1 MSMLEKE
8 EAPHPILF
16 PPLLQ
21 FASELPDQVS
31 LTHTQVALPPC
42 RAQSVNKCT
51 DRSGRPPL
59 PAAITPLHPESP
71 GGTPPVP
78 DRSEPLA
85 IPQIGKKPRSGSLS
99 GFGSFGNLQ
108 LAGSSKRKGKM
119 QSPHTSSGRR
129 GSIGLSSS
137 ASAEDSCLFV
147 DNLIRG
153 VQQRLRSELGFREV
167 VVATGEEAN
176 DIGMDS
182 GRSRTLLAA
191 SILNDSESPS
201 KSEEPQPWEA
211 TAASKRQLL
220 YGKDVDRKNSDASH
234 CSECT
239 KGTVYVSDGYETK
252 QRLLVIVPYREA
264 GIWSRSICM
273 NQFDSDSDSGSMM
286 SYLKKALSE
295 NYGVVILNPAAQSC
309 HPRSHVESAWD
320 QLVAP
325 LASEVFFVAFSRG
338 AQMVLHLLNY
348 DNGLGVMQDRVKA
361 LALVEPSHYV
371 SDSDTYFARRMLARR
386 AVSWIL
392 NSEIDVGCKI
402 PQGHAR
408 HGCVCVSAGTVP
420 SNVLGSSGAY
430 ALEMVKSSVFGS
442 FAARCGEVAG
452 ITVNANKINAC
463 GICHRK
469 LSMLN
474 RRIPCTWCEVKYCSR
489 CCEDKFVPAFGSW
502 RVCSLCQSLPC
513 LIDPRRKD
521 RSATNH
527 TSPTAA
533 TQERCSVFIR
543 PTADDDDPVC
553 LGDFEIVK
561 LVGRGACGRVKLV
574 RKKHGYDEG
583 VFYAMKAIRKKL
595 VIQRGLV
602 EATNAERRIL
612 DRIKHPYVATLCYA
626 FQTEAKL
633 YLLSKYYPGGN
644 LLDQMR
650 LARRFTEDRTRL
662 YTAEVALAIRH
673 LHQNDIIYRDLKLE
687 NVLVDSDGHVALTD
701 FGMSKENMPDEGRTT
716 TFVGTY
722 QMMAPEV
729 FSGKSYSRA
738 VDWWALG
745 VMVYEMI
752 DGRTPFNAKTNRLI
766 KERIVNVDLKFSPRF
781 TEDAKDFVSKLLT
794 KNEDIRLGSG
804 EHGFEHIKHHP
815 WFKGL
820 DWATVERKE
829 ALFEGQYA
837 LMEKHAKEYRT
848 EDIFETYM
856 NTVEVPIDT
865 PASVKSSNGELFN
878 DFAFNYMDGPD
889 EEQRDV
895 PEPDEEGETGSPLSP
910 VSPDGSTERTSK
922 PRPLTL
928 REDKMLDTFLSTNG
942 SHFDLTLLRP
952 NQATDF
958 GVSGCSSL
966 SSEGTDDEAA
976 EPVEQLDDLE
986 TTKKQKKAKKPSS
999 PTTQPVSPSSNE
1011 GTDVDSVMTK
1021 TGSDATEEGAKAAWV

>member
-1 MSMLEKE
+1 MR
-8 EAPHPILF
+8 
-16 PPLLQ
+16 
-21 FASELPDQVS
+21 
-31 LTHTQVALPPC
+31 HTTQQP
-42 RAQSVNKCT
+42 
-51 DRSGRPPL
+51 
-59 PAAITPLHPESP
+59 AITPLHPESP
-71 GGTPPVP
+71 AGG

-85 IPQIGKKPRSGSLS
+85 IPQSSSSSGKSKKPRSASLG

-108 LAGSSKRKGKM
+108 LAGSAKRKNSKM
-119 QSPHTSSGRR
+119 HSPQVVTHSASGRR
-129 GSIGLSSS
+129 GSLGLASG
-137 ASAEDSCLFV
+137 ASAEDSCVFV

-153 VQQRLRSELGFREV
+153 VQLQLRTELGFREV
-167 VVATGEEAN
+167 VVATGEEAGAS
-176 DIGMDS
+176 DTDS
-182 GRSRTLLAA
+182 GRSRTLLAG
-191 SILNDSESPS
+191 SILNDHETSPGT
-201 KSEEPQPWEA
+201 EPWEA
-211 TAASKRQLL
+211 MAASKRQLL
-220 YGKDVDRKNSDASH
+220 YGKDVDCRGSDASL
-234 CSECT
+234 CSECA
-239 KGTVYVSDGYETK
+239 KGTVYVSADYEKK

-273 NQFDSDSDSGSMM
+273 NQFDSDSGSMM

-309 HPRSHVESAWD
+309 HPRAHVESAWD
-320 QLVAP
+320 QLIAP
-325 LASEVFFVAFSRG
+325 LMSDVFIVAFSRG

-371 SDSDTYFARRMLARR
+371 SDSDSYFARRMLARR
-386 AVSWIL
+386 AVAWIL

-402 PQGHAR
+402 PQGHTR
-408 HGCVCVSAGTVP
+408 HGCVCVSAGSVP

-442 FAARCGEVAG
+442 FAARGGEAAG
-452 ITVNANKINAC
+452 ITVNASKISAC

-469 LSMLN
+469 LTMLN
-474 RRIPCTWCEVKYCSR
+474 RRIPCSWCEVKYCSR

-521 RSATNH
+521 RSAKNH

-701 FGMSKENMPDEGRTT
+701 FGMSKENMPDQGRTT

-794 KNEDIRLGSG
+794 KNEDDRLGSG
-804 EHGFEHIKHHP
+804 EHGFDHIKHHP

-820 DWATVERKE
+820 DWDCVERKE

-865 PASVKSSNGELFN
+865 PASVKSSNDELFN

-889 EEQRDV
+889 EEQRDI
-895 PEPDEEGETGSPLSP
+895 PEPDEEGEGENP
-910 VSPDGSTERTSK
+910 VSPMSPSDSTTERSSK
-922 PRPLTL
+922 PRPLTSK
-928 REDKMLDTFLSTNG
+928 EDRMLDTFLSTNG

-966 SSEGTDDEAA
+966 SSGGTDDETA
-976 EPVEQLDDLE
+976 EPVEQLDDALE
-986 TTKKQKKAKKPSS
+986 AMKEGDEKDSVADNEKNPSS
-999 PTTQPVSPSSNE
+999 STKTQPVSPASND
-1011 GTDVDSVMTK
+1011 GTDVDSELTK
-1021 TGSDATEEGAKAAWV
+1021 TGSNATDAAAETEVAKAS

>member
-1 MSMLEKE
+1 MASFIRILISLRQDLIAAPAADVAMLNSIAE
-8 EAPHPILF
+8 
-16 PPLLQ
+16 
-21 FASELPDQVS
+21 FAVSSWSQIADAHCQVFQPQTGS
-31 LTHTQVALPPC
+31 SQVLRRRSSC
-42 RAQSVNKCT
+42 S
-51 DRSGRPPL
+51 SGRVFQEDDPFHPQQTR
-59 PAAITPLHPESP
+59 PAITPLHPESP
-71 GGTPPVP
+71 GGAPPVP

-85 IPQIGKKPRSGSLS
+85 IPQSGKKPRSGSLS

-108 LAGSSKRKGKM
+108 LASSSKRKSKM
-119 QSPHTSSGRR
+119 HSPHTAPGRR
-129 GSIGLSSS
+129 GSLGLSSS

-167 VVATGEEAN
+167 VVATGEEA
-176 DIGMDS
+176 DTDS
-182 GRSRTLLAA
+182 GRSRTLLAG
-191 SILNDSESPS
+191 SILNDHESPS

-220 YGKDVDRKNSDASH
+220 YGKDVDRKNSDASL
-234 CSECT
+234 CSECA
-239 KGTVYVSDGYETK
+239 KGTVYVSDGYENK

-295 NYGVVILNPAAQSC
+295 NYGVVIMNPAAQSC
-309 HPRSHVESAWD
+309 HPRTHVESAWD

-325 LASEVFFVAFSRG
+325 LISEVFIVAFSRG

-348 DNGLGVMQDRVKA
+348 DNGQGVMQDRVKA

-371 SDSDTYFARRMLARR
+371 NDSDTYFARRMLARR
-386 AVSWIL
+386 AVAWIL
-392 NSEIDVGCKI
+392 NSEIDVGSKI

-442 FAARCGEVAG
+442 FAARSGEAAG
-452 ITVNANKINAC
+452 ITVNASKISAC

-474 RRIPCTWCEVKYCSR
+474 RRIPCSWCEVKYCSR

-513 LIDPRRKD
+513 LIDPRRKN

-533 TQERCSVFIR
+533 AQERCSVFIR

-561 LVGRGACGRVKLV
+561 LVGRGACGRVKL
-574 RKKHGYDEG
+574 G
-583 VFYAMKAIRKKL
+583 
-595 VIQRGLV
+595 
-602 EATNAERRIL
+602 
-612 DRIKHPYVATLCYA
+612 
-626 FQTEAKL
+626 
-633 YLLSKYYPGGN
+633 
-644 LLDQMR
+644 
-650 LARRFTEDRTRL
+650 
-662 YTAEVALAIRH
+662 
-673 LHQNDIIYRDLKLE
+673 
-687 NVLVDSDGHVALTD
+687 
-701 FGMSKENMPDEGRTT
+701 
-716 TFVGTY
+716 
-722 QMMAPEV
+722 
-729 FSGKSYSRA
+729 
-738 VDWWALG
+738 
-745 VMVYEMI
+745 
-752 DGRTPFNAKTNRLI
+752 
-766 KERIVNVDLKFSPRF
+766 
-781 TEDAKDFVSKLLT
+781 
-794 KNEDIRLGSG
+794 
-804 EHGFEHIKHHP
+804 
-815 WFKGL
+815 
-820 DWATVERKE
+820 

-865 PASVKSSNGELFN
+865 PASVKSSNDELFN

-889 EEQRDV
+889 EEQRDI
-895 PEPDEEGETGSPLSP
+895 PEPDEEGEEESPLSP
-910 VSPDGSTERTSK
+910 VSPNDSTERSSK
-922 PRPLTL
+922 PRPLTVK
-928 REDKMLDTFLSTNG
+928 EDKMLATFLSTNG

-958 GVSGCSSL
+958 GVSACSSL

-986 TTKKQKKAKKPSS
+986 ATEKDKKDKKKPSS
-999 PTTQPVSPSSNE
+999 PTTQPVSPSSND
-1011 GTDVDSVMTK
+1011 GTDVDSVLTK
-1021 TGSDATEEGAKAAWV
+1021 TGSNSTDAAEEVAKAS

>member
-1 MSMLEKE
+1 MHS
-8 EAPHPILF
+8 P
-16 PPLLQ
+16 
-21 FASELPDQVS
+21 
-31 LTHTQVALPPC
+31 QVA
-42 RAQSVNKCT
+42 
-51 DRSGRPPL
+51 RS
-59 PAAITPLHPESP
+59 A
-71 GGTPPVP
+71 
-78 DRSEPLA
+78 
-85 IPQIGKKPRSGSLS
+85 
-99 GFGSFGNLQ
+99 
-108 LAGSSKRKGKM
+108 
-119 QSPHTSSGRR
+119 SGRR
-129 GSIGLSSS
+129 GSLGLASG
-137 ASAEDSCLFV
+137 ASAEDSCVFV

-153 VQQRLRSELGFREV
+153 VQQRLRTELGFREV
-167 VVATGEEAN
+167 VVSTGEEAVAS
-176 DIGMDS
+176 DTDS
-182 GRSRTLLAA
+182 GRSRTLLAG
-191 SILNDSESPS
+191 SILNDNESPS
-201 KSEEPQPWEA
+201 QDEPQPWEA
-211 TAASKRQLL
+211 MAASKRQLL

-234 CSECT
+234 CSECA
-239 KGTVYVSDGYETK
+239 KGTVYASNGYENK

-295 NYGVVILNPAAQSC
+295 NYGVVIMNPAAQSC

-320 QLVAP
+320 QLIAP
-325 LASEVFFVAFSRG
+325 LLSEVFIVAFSRG

-371 SDSDTYFARRMLARR
+371 SDSDSYFARRMLARR

-402 PQGHAR
+402 PQGHTR

-442 FAARCGEVAG
+442 FAARCGEAAS
-452 ITVNANKINAC
+452 ITVNASKINAC

-469 LSMLN
+469 LTMLN
-474 RRIPCTWCEVKYCSR
+474 RRIPCSWCEVKYCSR

-513 LIDPRRKD
+513 LIDPRRKN
-521 RSATNH
+521 RSAKNH
-527 TSPTAA
+527 TSPTNAA
-533 TQERCSVFIR
+533 QERCSVFIR

-602 EATNAERRIL
+602 EATNAER
-612 DRIKHPYVATLCYA
+612 
-626 FQTEAKL
+626 QAKL

-794 KNEDIRLGSG
+794 KNEDDRLGSG

-820 DWATVERKE
+820 DWGCVDRKE

-865 PASVKSSNGELFN
+865 PASVKSSNDELFN

-895 PEPDEEGETGSPLSP
+895 PEPDEEGDGENPLSP
-910 VSPDGSTERTSK
+910 MSPSGTTTERSSK
-922 PRPLTL
+922 PRPLTTK
-928 REDKMLDTFLSTNG
+928 EDKMLDTFLSTNG

-958 GVSGCSSL
+958 GVSACSSL

-976 EPVEQLDDLE
+976 EPVEVLDDLE
-986 TTKKQKKAKKPSS
+986 ETQKGKENSVTGDKKKPSS
-999 PTTQPVSPSSNE
+999 PTTQPVSPSSNA
-1011 GTDVDSVMTK
+1011 GTDVDSSNATDAAVETEATK
-1021 TGSDATEEGAKAAWV
+1021 TS

>member
-1 MSMLEKE
+1 MAICHSRRNAVATNISLFVWRQV
-8 EAPHPILF
+8 AARPI
-16 PPLLQ
+16 
-21 FASELPDQVS
+21 
-31 LTHTQVALPPC
+31 THTPD
-42 RAQSVNKCT
+42 S
-51 DRSGRPPL
+51 
-59 PAAITPLHPESP
+59 PADGAAA
-71 GGTPPVP
+71 G

-85 IPQIGKKPRSGSLS
+85 IPSSSSGTKKPRSASLGGFSGS
-99 GFGSFGNLQ
+99 FGSFGNLQ
-108 LAGSSKRKGKM
+108 LAGRSKKKDM
-119 QSPHTSSGRR
+119 QSSPQVIPRTALGRR
-129 GSIGLSSS
+129 GSLGLASG

-167 VVATGEEAN
+167 VVATGEEAVAS
-176 DIGMDS
+176 DTDS
-182 GRSRTLLAA
+182 GRARTLLAG

-201 KSEEPQPWEA
+201 QDPQPWEA

-220 YGKDVDRKNSDASH
+220 YGKDVDRKGSDASL
-234 CSECT
+234 CSECA
-239 KGTVYVSDGYETK
+239 KGTVYVSDGYENK

-295 NYGVVILNPAAQSC
+295 NYGVVIMNPAAQSC

-320 QLVAP
+320 QLIAP
-325 LASEVFFVAFSRG
+325 LLSEVFIVAFSRG

-402 PQGHAR
+402 PQGHTR

-442 FAARCGEVAG
+442 FAARCGEAAG
-452 ITVNANKINAC
+452 ITVNASKISAC

-469 LSMLN
+469 LTMLN
-474 RRIPCTWCEVKYCSR
+474 RRIPCSWCEVKYCSR

-513 LIDPRRKD
+513 LIDPRRKN
-521 RSATNH
+521 RSAKGH

-533 TQERCSVFIR
+533 AQERCSVFIR

-650 LARRFTEDRTRL
+650 LARRFSEDRTRL

-794 KNEDIRLGSG
+794 KNEDNRLGSG
-804 EHGFEHIKHHP
+804 DHGFEHIKNHP

-820 DWATVERKE
+820 DWDSVERKD

-865 PASVKSSNGELFN
+865 PASVKSSNDELFN
-878 DFAFNYMDGPD
+878 DFAFNYMDGPE
-889 EEQRDV
+889 EEQRDI
-895 PEPDEEGETGSPLSP
+895 PEPDEEGDGASPLSP
-910 VSPDGSTERTSK
+910 MSASGSTERSSK
-922 PRPLTL
+922 PRPLTVK
-928 REDKMLDTFLSTNG
+928 EDKMLDTFLSTTG

-958 GVSGCSSL
+958 GNSACSSL

-976 EPVEQLDDLE
+976 EPVEQEDDLLAVKD
-986 TTKKQKKAKKPSS
+986 KKTSDTDKKKAPSS
-999 PTTQPVSPSSNE
+999 PTTQPVSPSSNA
-1011 GTDVDSVMTK
+1011 GTDSSAPELTK
-1021 TGSDATEEGAKAAWV
+1021 TGSNPTDAEPEAAKAS

>member
-1 MSMLEKE
+1 MSMRSSFSRALS
-8 EAPHPILF
+8 LF
-16 PPLLQ
+16 SLAQTRSLSVVRIARV
-21 FASELPDQVS
+21 FAH
-31 LTHTQVALPPC
+31 HTA
-42 RAQSVNKCT
+42 
-51 DRSGRPPL
+51 
-59 PAAITPLHPESP
+59 AAITHFHADADA
-71 GGTPPVP
+71 G

-85 IPQIGKKPRSGSLS
+85 VPSSASTKKPRSGSLG

-108 LAGSSKRKGKM
+108 LAGRKHKNSSSNSM
-119 QSPHTSSGRR
+119 QSPQMAHSASGRR
-129 GSIGLSSS
+129 GSIGLASG
-137 ASAEDSCLFV
+137 ASAEDSCVFV

-153 VQQRLRSELGFREV
+153 VQQQLRTELGFREV
-167 VVATGEEAN
+167 LVATGEEAE
-176 DIGMDS
+176 DA
-182 GRSRTLLAA
+182 RSVQAG
-191 SILNDSESPS
+191 SILSE
-201 KSEEPQPWEA
+201 KEGEQPWEA

-220 YGKDVDRKNSDASH
+220 YGKDVDQCR
-234 CSECT
+234 ECA
-239 KGTVYVSDGYETK
+239 KGTVFVSDGYESK

-273 NQFDSDSDSGSMM
+273 NQFDSDKDTGSMLA
-286 SYLKKALSE
+286 YLKKALAES
-295 NYGVVILNPAAQSC
+295 YGVVIMNPAAQSC
-309 HPRSHVESAWD
+309 HPRAHVESAWD
-320 QLVAP
+320 QLIAP
-325 LASEVFFVAFSRG
+325 LSSEVFVIAFSRG

-371 SDSDTYFARRMLARR
+371 SDSDSYFARRMLARR
-386 AVSWIL
+386 AVAWIL
-392 NSEIDVGCKI
+392 NSEIDVGSKI
-402 PQGHAR
+402 PQGHTR
-408 HGCVCVSAGTVP
+408 HGCVCVSAGAVP

-430 ALEMVKSSVFGS
+430 ALQMVKSSVFGS
-442 FAARCGEVAG
+442 FAARYGEAAG
-452 ITVNANKINAC
+452 ITVNASKISAC

-469 LSMLN
+469 LTMLN
-474 RRIPCTWCEVKYCSR
+474 RRIPCSWCEVKYCSR

-513 LIDPRRKD
+513 LIDPRRKN
-521 RSATNH
+521 RSAKNH
-527 TSPTAA
+527 TSPTNAA
-533 TQERCSVFIR
+533 QERCSVFIR

-650 LARRFTEDRTRL
+650 LARRFAEDRTRL

-701 FGMSKENMPDEGRTT
+701 FGMSKENMPDQGRTT

-781 TEDAKDFVSKLLT
+781 TEDSKDFVSKLLT
-794 KNEDIRLGSG
+794 KNEDDRLGSG
-804 EHGFEHIKHHP
+804 EHGFDHIKNHP

-820 DWATVERKE
+820 NWDCVDRKE

-865 PASVKSSNGELFN
+865 PASVKSSNDELFN

-889 EEQRDV
+889 DDEQRDV
-895 PEPDEEGETGSPLSP
+895 PEPDEEGEGESPLSP
-910 VSPDGSTERTSK
+910 ASASGTSERSSK
-922 PRPLTL
+922 PRPLTSK
-928 REDKMLDTFLSTNG
+928 EDRMLDTFLSTNG

-958 GVSGCSSL
+958 GVSACSSL
-966 SSEGTDDEAA
+966 SSEGSDSEEVAVA
-976 EPVEQLDDLE
+976 VDDLSKDLVG
-986 TTKKQKKAKKPSS
+986 TKEDKKISGMDKIKEPSS
-999 PTTQPVSPSSNE
+999 PTTQPVSPSSND
-1011 GTDVDSVMTK
+1011 GTDTESELTK
-1021 TGSDATEEGAKAAWV
+1021 TGSNSTDAAAETEAAKSS

>member
-1 MSMLEKE
+1 MASFIRILISLRQDLIAAPAADVAMLNSIAEFAVSSWSQIADAHCQVFRPQTGSSQVLRRRSSCSSGRVFQE
-8 EAPHPILF
+8 DDPFHP
-16 PPLLQ
+16 Q
-21 FASELPDQVS
+21 QTRRWDSELGIQLAAELSS
-31 LTHTQVALPPC
+31 LWP
-42 RAQSVNKCT
+42 
-51 DRSGRPPL
+51 PPL

-71 GGTPPVP
+71 GGAPPVP

-85 IPQIGKKPRSGSLS
+85 IPQSGKKPRSGSLS

-108 LAGSSKRKGKM
+108 LASSSKRKSKM
-119 QSPHTSSGRR
+119 HSPHTAPGRR
-129 GSIGLSSS
+129 GSLGLSSS

-167 VVATGEEAN
+167 VVATGEEA
-176 DIGMDS
+176 DTDS
-182 GRSRTLLAA
+182 GRSRTLLAG
-191 SILNDSESPS
+191 SILNDHESPS

-220 YGKDVDRKNSDASH
+220 YGKDVDRKNSDASL
-234 CSECT
+234 CSECA
-239 KGTVYVSDGYETK
+239 KGTVYVSDGYENK

-295 NYGVVILNPAAQSC
+295 NYGVVIMNPAAQSC
-309 HPRSHVESAWD
+309 HPRTHVESAWD

-325 LASEVFFVAFSRG
+325 LISEVFIVAFSRG

-348 DNGLGVMQDRVKA
+348 DNGQGVMQDRVKA

-386 AVSWIL
+386 AVAWIL
-392 NSEIDVGCKI
+392 NSEIDVGSKI

-442 FAARCGEVAG
+442 FAARSGEAAG
-452 ITVNANKINAC
+452 ITVNASKISAC

-474 RRIPCTWCEVKYCSR
+474 RRIPCSWCEVKYCSR

-513 LIDPRRKD
+513 LIDPRRKN

-533 TQERCSVFIR
+533 AQERCSVFIR

-612 DRIKHPYVATLCYA
+612 DRIKHP
-626 FQTEAKL
+626 
-633 YLLSKYYPGGN
+633 
-644 LLDQMR
+644 
-650 LARRFTEDRTRL
+650 
-662 YTAEVALAIRH
+662 
-673 LHQNDIIYRDLKLE
+673 
-687 NVLVDSDGHVALTD
+687 
-701 FGMSKENMPDEGRTT
+701 
-716 TFVGTY
+716 
-722 QMMAPEV
+722 
-729 FSGKSYSRA
+729 
-738 VDWWALG
+738 
-745 VMVYEMI
+745 
-752 DGRTPFNAKTNRLI
+752 
-766 KERIVNVDLKFSPRF
+766 
-781 TEDAKDFVSKLLT
+781 
-794 KNEDIRLGSG
+794 
-804 EHGFEHIKHHP
+804 
-815 WFKGL
+815 
-820 DWATVERKE
+820 VERKG

-865 PASVKSSNGELFN
+865 PASVKSSNDELFN

-889 EEQRDV
+889 EEQRDI
-895 PEPDEEGETGSPLSP
+895 PEPDEEGEEESPLSP
-910 VSPDGSTERTSK
+910 VSPNDSTERSSK
-922 PRPLTL
+922 PRPLTVK
-928 REDKMLDTFLSTNG
+928 EDKMLATFLSTNG

-958 GVSGCSSL
+958 GVSACSSL

-986 TTKKQKKAKKPSS
+986 ATEKDKKDKKKPSS
-999 PTTQPVSPSSNE
+999 PTTQPVSPSSND
-1011 GTDVDSVMTK
+1011 GTDVDSVLTK
-1021 TGSDATEEGAKAAWV
+1021 TGSNSTDAAEEVAKAS

>member
-1 MSMLEKE
+1 MHAHMNS
-8 EAPHPILF
+8 P
-16 PPLLQ
+16 
-21 FASELPDQVS
+21 QVVHS
-31 LTHTQVALPPC
+31 A
-42 RAQSVNKCT
+42 
-51 DRSGRPPL
+51 
-59 PAAITPLHPESP
+59 
-71 GGTPPVP
+71 
-78 DRSEPLA
+78 
-85 IPQIGKKPRSGSLS
+85 
-99 GFGSFGNLQ
+99 
-108 LAGSSKRKGKM
+108 
-119 QSPHTSSGRR
+119 SGRR
-129 GSIGLSSS
+129 GSLGLASG

-153 VQQRLRSELGFREV
+153 VQQQLRVELGFREV
-167 VVATGEEAN
+167 VVATGEEAVASN
-176 DIGMDS
+176 SDS
-182 GRSRTLLAA
+182 GRARTLLAGSVLA
-191 SILNDSESPS
+191 DGDSPGAA
-201 KSEEPQPWEA
+201 EPQPWEA
-211 TAASKRQLL
+211 TAASKRALL
-220 YGKDVDRKNSDASH
+220 YGKDVDGRCADCA
-234 CSECT
+234 
-239 KGTVYVSDGYETK
+239 KGTVYVSAGYENK

-295 NYGVVILNPAAQSC
+295 NYGVVIMNPAAQSC
-309 HPRSHVESAWD
+309 HPRAHVESAWD
-320 QLVAP
+320 QLIAP
-325 LASEVFFVAFSRG
+325 LLSEVFIVAFSRG

-386 AVSWIL
+386 AVAWIL

-402 PQGHAR
+402 PQGHTR

-442 FAARCGEVAG
+442 FAARCGEAAG
-452 ITVNANKINAC
+452 ITVNASKINAC

-469 LSMLN
+469 LTMLN
-474 RRIPCTWCEVKYCSR
+474 RRIPCSWCEVKYCSR

-513 LIDPRRKD
+513 LIDPRRKN
-521 RSATNH
+521 RSAKNH

-533 TQERCSVFIR
+533 AQERCSVFIR

-650 LARRFTEDRTRL
+650 LAQRFTEDRTRL

-794 KNEDIRLGSG
+794 KNEDDRLGSG

-820 DWATVERKE
+820 DWDSVERKE
-829 ALFEGQYA
+829 ALFESQYA

-865 PASVKSSNGELFN
+865 PASVKSSNDELFN

-895 PEPDEEGETGSPLSP
+895 PEPDEEGDGENPLSPLSA
-910 VSPDGSTERTSK
+910 SGSTSERSSK
-922 PRPLTL
+922 PRPLTSK
-928 REDKMLDTFLSTNG
+928 EDKMLDTFLSTNG

-958 GVSGCSSL
+958 GVSACSSL

-976 EPVEQLDDLE
+976 EPVDREDDLLAVKE
-986 TTKKQKKAKKPSS
+986 ENDASGDKKNPSSPTKNPSS
-999 PTTQPVSPSSNE
+999 PTTQPASPSSND
-1011 GTDVDSVMTK
+1011 GTESSTTELTK
-1021 TGSDATEEGAKAAWV
+1021 TGSNSTDAAETEPQAAKAS

>member
-1 MSMLEKE
+1 M
-8 EAPHPILF
+8 
-16 PPLLQ
+16 
-21 FASELPDQVS
+21 
-31 LTHTQVALPPC
+31 
-42 RAQSVNKCT
+42 
-51 DRSGRPPL
+51 
-59 PAAITPLHPESP
+59 PLHPHSP
-71 GGTPPVP
+71 DDSPPVS
-78 DRSEPLA
+78 DHSESSA
-85 IPQIGKKPRSGSLS
+85 ASHKKSHPGSVN
-99 GFGSFGNLQ
+99 SFPP
-108 LAGSSKRKGKM
+108 AGSSKRKTKM
-119 QSPHTSSGRR
+119 ANVQ
-129 GSIGLSSS
+129 GLSSRRAGAGLAS
-137 ASAEDSCLFV
+137 NASAEDSCLFV
-147 DNLIRG
+147 DNLIRV
-153 VQQRLRSELGFREV
+153 VQKRLRSELGFLEV
-167 VVATGEEAN
+167 LVATGKEASAN
-176 DIGMDS
+176 DTDN
-182 GRSRTLLAA
+182 GRSRSLVPG
-191 SILNDSESPS
+191 SIRNESP
-201 KSEEPQPWEA
+201 KKNEEPQPWDA
-211 TAASKRQLL
+211 MAASKRPLL
-220 YGKDVDRKNSDASH
+220 YGNNDTQTNNALFCSD
-234 CSECT
+234 CS
-239 KGTVYVSDGYETK
+239 KGTVYVSQGYEKK

-273 NQFDSDSDSGSMM
+273 NQFDSDKDSGSMM

-309 HPRSHVESAWD
+309 HPRTHVEHAWD
-320 QLVAP
+320 QLIAP
-325 LASEVFFVAFSRG
+325 LLSDVFIVAFSRG
-338 AQMVLHLLNY
+338 AQMVLHLLNH
-348 DNGLGVMQDRVKA
+348 DNGQGVVQDRVKA

-371 SDSDTYFARRMLARR
+371 SDHDTYFARRILARR

-402 PQGHAR
+402 PQGPTR

-442 FAARCGEVAG
+442 FAARSGEAAG
-452 ITVNANKINAC
+452 ITVNATKINAC

-474 RRIPCTWCEVKYCSR
+474 RRITCSWCEVKYCSR

-513 LIDPRRKD
+513 LIDPRRKN

-533 TQERCSVFIR
+533 GQERCSVFIR

-553 LGDFEIVK
+553 LSDFEIVK

-595 VIQRGLV
+595 MIQRGLV

-626 FQTEAKL
+626 FQTGAKL

-650 LARRFTEDRTRL
+650 LARRFSEDRTRL
-662 YTAEVALAIRH
+662 YTAEVALAIHH
-673 LHQNDIIYRDLKLE
+673 LHQNEIIYRDLKLE

-701 FGMSKENMPDEGRTT
+701 FGMSKENMPDKGRTS

-794 KNEDIRLGSG
+794 KNEANRLGSG
-804 EHGFEHIKHHP
+804 SHGFQHIKRHP

-820 DWATVERKE
+820 DWGSVERKE

-848 EDIFETYM
+848 DDIFETYM
-856 NTVEVPIDT
+856 NTIEVPIDT
-865 PASVKSSNGELFN
+865 PASAKSSNDGLFN
-878 DFAFNYMDGPD
+878 DFAFNYMDGPE

-895 PEPDEEGETGSPLSP
+895 PEPDGEGDGENPLSP
-910 VSPDGSTERTSK
+910 ISSNDSTTLKSH
-922 PRPLTL
+922 PLSQTKD
-928 REDKMLDTFLSTNG
+928 RMLATFLSTNG
-942 SHFDLTLLRP
+942 LDFDLTLLRP

-958 GVSGCSSL
+958 ASACSSISL
-966 SSEGTDDEAA
+966 DGTEDGR
-976 EPVEQLDDLE
+976 LNDLVE
-986 TTKKQKKAKKPSS
+986 TTSDEDDAETDNQTKPLMLLS
-999 PTTQPVSPSSNE
+999 PMSR
-1011 GTDVDSVMTK
+1011 D
-1021 TGSDATEEGAKAAWV
+1021 GSDSGRDAQDGAINTEATEAS

>member
-1 MSMLEKE
+1 M
-8 EAPHPILF
+8 P
-16 PPLLQ
+16 
-21 FASELPDQVS
+21 
-31 LTHTQVALPPC
+31 
-42 RAQSVNKCT
+42 
-51 DRSGRPPL
+51 
-59 PAAITPLHPESP
+59 
-71 GGTPPVP
+71 
-78 DRSEPLA
+78 
-85 IPQIGKKPRSGSLS
+85 
-99 GFGSFGNLQ
+99 
-108 LAGSSKRKGKM
+108 
-119 QSPHTSSGRR
+119 SPHRTQSGRR
-129 GSIGLSSS
+129 GSLGR
-137 ASAEDSCLFV
+137 ANCTSAEDSCVFV
-147 DNLIRG
+147 DKLIRG
-153 VQQRLRSELGFREV
+153 VQLRLHKELGFREV
-167 VVATGEEAN
+167 VVATGQEAS
-176 DIGMDS
+176 DIDTDS
-182 GRSRTLLAA
+182 SGAHNSV
-191 SILNDSESPS
+191 ESPGVADTQ
-201 KSEEPQPWEA
+201 QPWEVYNKA
-211 TAASKRQLL
+211 IDRQSL
-220 YGKDVDRKNSDASH
+220 DASQ
-234 CSECT
+234 CSECIQ
-239 KGTVYVSDGYETK
+239 GTVYVSDGYEKK

-286 SYLKKALSE
+286 SYLKKALNE
-295 NYGVVILNPAAQSC
+295 NYGVVIFNPAAQSC
-309 HPRSHVESAWD
+309 HPRAHVENAWD
-320 QLVAP
+320 QLIAP
-325 LASEVFFVAFSRG
+325 LLSDVFIVAFSRG

-348 DNGLGVMQDRVKA
+348 DNGLGVIQDRVKA

-371 SDSDTYFARRMLARR
+371 SESDSYFARRVLARR
-386 AVSWIL
+386 AVAWIL
-392 NSEIDVGCKI
+392 NSEIDVGYKI
-402 PQGHAR
+402 PQGHTR
-408 HGCVCVSAGTVP
+408 HGCICVSAGTVP

-442 FAARCGEVAG
+442 FAARGGEAAG
-452 ITVNANKINAC
+452 ITVNASKINAC

-469 LSMLN
+469 LTMLN
-474 RRIPCTWCEVKYCSR
+474 RRIPCSWCEVKYCSH

-513 LIDPRRKD
+513 LIDPRRKN
-521 RSATNH
+521 RSAKNH

-533 TQERCSVFIR
+533 AHERCSVFIR
-543 PTADDDDPVC
+543 PMADDDGPVC

-650 LARRFTEDRTRL
+650 LARRFQEDRTKL

-701 FGMSKENMPDEGRTT
+701 FGMSKENMPSHGRTS

-729 FSGKSYSRA
+729 FDGKSYSRA

-781 TEDAKDFVSKLLT
+781 NEDAKDFVFKLLT
-794 KNEDIRLGSG
+794 KNENDRLGSG
-804 EHGFEHIKHHP
+804 EHGFEQIKHHP
-815 WFKGL
+815 WFNGL
-820 DWATVERKE
+820 DWDSVERKE

-865 PASVKSSNGELFN
+865 PASVKNSSNELFN

-889 EEQRDV
+889 EEQRDI
-895 PEPDEEGETGSPLSP
+895 PEPDGKSSRKNLLSP
-910 VSPDGSTERTSK
+910 MSATESITERSSK
-922 PRPLTL
+922 PKPLTEK
-928 REDKMLDTFLSTNG
+928 EDEMLDTFLSSNG
-942 SHFDLTLLRP
+942 SHFDLTQLRP

-958 GVSGCSSL
+958 GVSVSVCSSL
-966 SSEGTDDEAA
+966 SWTGTDDETV
-976 EPVEQLDDLE
+976 EPVEQIDGVLE
-986 TTKKQKKAKKPSS
+986 TTKEDEENVVVINKKN
-999 PTTQPVSPSSNE
+999 SPSLTKKQPISTTSN
-1011 GTDVDSVMTK
+1011 DDSQSTK
-1021 TGSDATEEGAKAAWV
+1021 TGSNSDVAAATEVTQAS

>member
-1 MSMLEKE
+1 MIM
-8 EAPHPILF
+8 
-16 PPLLQ
+16 
-21 FASELPDQVS
+21 
-31 LTHTQVALPPC
+31 
-42 RAQSVNKCT
+42 
-51 DRSGRPPL
+51 
-59 PAAITPLHPESP
+59 
-71 GGTPPVP
+71 
-78 DRSEPLA
+78 
-85 IPQIGKKPRSGSLS
+85 
-99 GFGSFGNLQ
+99 
-108 LAGSSKRKGKM
+108 
-119 QSPHTSSGRR
+119 RR
-129 GSIGLSSS
+129 GSVGLASG

-147 DNLIRG
+147 DNLIRV

-167 VVATGEEAN
+167 LVATGEERK
-176 DIGMDS
+176 DTDTDS
-182 GRSRTLLAA
+182 SRLHATP
-191 SILNDSESPS
+191 SDSPL
-201 KSEEPQPWEA
+201 KVDEPQPWDVM
-211 TAASKRQLL
+211 AASKRQLL
-220 YGKDVDRKNSDASH
+220 YGKDVDRTKLSDFS
-234 CSECT
+234 CTECL
-239 KGTVYVSDGYETK
+239 KGTVYVSEGYEKK

-273 NQFDSDSDSGSMM
+273 NQFDSDRESGSML

-295 NYGVVILNPAAQSC
+295 NYGVIIMNPAAQSC
-309 HPRSHVESAWD
+309 HPRTHVETAWD
-320 QLVAP
+320 QLIAP
-325 LASEVFFVAFSRG
+325 LLSDVFIVAFSRG
-338 AQMVLHLLNY
+338 AQMVLHLLNH
-348 DNGLGVMQDRVKA
+348 DNGQGVVQDRVKA

-371 SDSDTYFARRMLARR
+371 SDHDTYFARRILARR

-402 PQGHAR
+402 PQGPLR

-442 FAARCGEVAG
+442 FAARSGEAAG
-452 ITVNANKINAC
+452 ITLNATKIHAC

-469 LSMLN
+469 LTMLN
-474 RRIPCTWCEVKYCSR
+474 RRIPCSWCEVKYCSR
-489 CCEDKFVPAFGSW
+489 CCEDKFVPGFGSW

-533 TQERCSVFIR
+533 AHERCSVFIR

-633 YLLSKYYPGGN
+633 YLLSKYYAGGN

-650 LARRFTEDRTRL
+650 LARRFSEDRTRL
-662 YTAEVALAIRH
+662 YTAEVALALRH
-673 LHQNDIIYRDLKLE
+673 LHENDIIYRDLKLE

-701 FGMSKENMPDEGRTT
+701 FGMSKENMPDKGRTT

-781 TEDAKDFVSKLLT
+781 TEDAKDFVSRLLT
-794 KNEDIRLGSG
+794 KNEAKRLGSG
-804 EHGFEHIKHHP
+804 AHGFQQIKRHP

-820 DWATVERKE
+820 DWDSVEQKE

-837 LMEKHAKEYRT
+837 LMEQHAKEYRT
-848 EDIFETYM
+848 DDIFETYM
-856 NTVEVPIDT
+856 NTSEVPIDT
-865 PASVKSSNGELFN
+865 PESAKSSNDELFN
-878 DFAFNYMDGPD
+878 DFAFNYMDGP
-889 EEQRDV
+889 EQEQRDV
-895 PEPDEEGETGSPLSP
+895 PEPDEEGDEEHPLSPLSP
-910 VSPDGSTERTSK
+910 KDSIGLGTPTSL
-922 PRPLTL
+922 PRSHN
-928 REDKMLDTFLSTNG
+928 EDKISTFLSTAA
-942 SHFDLTLLRP
+942 SEFDLSLLRP
-952 NQATDF
+952 DQATDF
-958 GVSGCSSL
+958 GLSACSSM
-966 SSEGTDDEAA
+966 SYDGTEDEAA
-976 EPVEQLDDLE
+976 ELVVRLDDLLE
-986 TTKKQKKAKKPSS
+986 TSSDEEDAETDDKNLSS

-1011 GTDVDSVMTK
+1011 DTDLELVTSNGKIVNNV
-1021 TGSDATEEGAKAAWV
+1021 AAKNITA

>member
-1 MSMLEKE
+1 M
-8 EAPHPILF
+8 H
-16 PPLLQ
+16 
-21 FASELPDQVS
+21 
-31 LTHTQVALPPC
+31 
-42 RAQSVNKCT
+42 
-51 DRSGRPPL
+51 
-59 PAAITPLHPESP
+59 
-71 GGTPPVP
+71 
-78 DRSEPLA
+78 
-85 IPQIGKKPRSGSLS
+85 
-99 GFGSFGNLQ
+99 
-108 LAGSSKRKGKM
+108 
-119 QSPHTSSGRR
+119 SPHTSSGRR
-129 GSIGLSSS
+129 GSVALSSS

-167 VVATGEEAN
+167 VVATGEEA
-176 DIGMDS
+176 DTVMDS
-182 GRSRTLLAA
+182 GRSRTLLAT
-191 SILNDSESPS
+191 SILNDHESPS

-220 YGKDVDRKNSDASH
+220 YGKDVDRKNSDASL
-234 CSECT
+234 CSECA
-239 KGTVYVSDGYETK
+239 KGTVYVSDGYENK

-295 NYGVVILNPAAQSC
+295 NYGVVIMNPAAQSC
-309 HPRSHVESAWD
+309 HPRAHVESAWD
-320 QLVAP
+320 QLIAP
-325 LASEVFFVAFSRG
+325 LISEVFIVAFSRG

-402 PQGHAR
+402 PQGHTR

-442 FAARCGEVAG
+442 FAARCGEAAG

-474 RRIPCTWCEVKYCSR
+474 RRIPCSWCEVKYCSR

-513 LIDPRRKD
+513 LIDPRRKN

-533 TQERCSVFIR
+533 GQERCSVFIR

-794 KNEDIRLGSG
+794 KNEDNRLGSG

-820 DWATVERKE
+820 DWDSVERKE

-865 PASVKSSNGELFN
+865 PASVKSSNDELFN

-895 PEPDEEGETGSPLSP
+895 PEPDEEGDTESPLSP
-910 VSPDGSTERTSK
+910 VSPDGSTERSSK
-922 PRPLTL
+922 PRPLTV

-966 SSEGTDDEAA
+966 SSEGTDDEGA

-986 TTKKQKKAKKPSS
+986 TTKKDKKDKKDKKPSS
-999 PTTQPVSPSSNE
+999 PTTQPVSPSSND
-1011 GTDVDSVMTK
+1011 GTDVDSVLTK
-1021 TGSDATEEGAKAAWV
+1021 TGSNSTDATEEASKAE